1 MEKTLRDELAMSL
14 DAKFFPTLEN
24 EAAIKLFSEHYG
36 LEYDFNDPIKMLDFG
51 LKYQA
56 IIRYQYA
63 DAMLLYRE

>member
-14 DAKFFPTLEN
+14 
-24 EAAIKLFSEHYG
+24 EASAIPELKNNTAIKLIAEHYG
-36 LEYDFNDPIKMLDFG
+36 LDYDLNDPIKMIDFT